1 MEALRLQDG
10 GAAHALE
17 FLILTAVCTDEV
29 IAACAAEIDSSVWT
43 IAAERMKGGK
53 EHRVPLSAPALAI
66 VERTEAEHGDA
77 YPVSSARPGKP
88 LSNMAM
94 LALIERM
101 GRADLTAHG
110 FRSTL
115 HDWAAERT
123 DFPSEVAEMALART
137 VGGKVEAAYRRSDL
151 VDKRIALM
159 EQ

>member
-1 MEALRLQDG
+1 MQNG

-17 FLILTAVCTDEV
+17 FLILTAVRAGEV
-29 IAACAAEIDSSVWT
+29 IAACSAEIDSSVWT

-77 YPVSSARPGKP
+77 YLVSSAGPGKP

-101 GRADLTAHG
+101 GRANLTAHG
-110 FRSTL
+110 FRSPL
-115 HDWAAERT
+115 RDWAAERT
-123 DFPSEVAEMALART
+123 DLPREVAEMALAHT
-137 VGGKVEAAYRRSDL
+137 VGGKVEAAYRRGDL
-151 VDKRIALM
+151 FDKRIALM
-159 EQ
+159 DQ